1 MGGLLHSSQQR
12 KPAALVRH
20 GGFFIP
26 LSQPRPR
33 LIGITV
39 RVTPPRAVVELVHRE
54 GQNPSGM
61 RRKS

>member
-12 KPAALVRH
+12 KPAALVRL
-20 GGFFIP
+20 GGFFISLEP
-26 LSQPRPR
+26 AKAA
-33 LIGITV
+33 LIGITA